1 MCASSALGYNV
12 TLMPELHKRARARGV
27 TLVEVMIT
35 VVIVGILA
43 VVAVV
48 AYRKKIASSK
58 ITEATQ
64 IIQNIRAA
72 QDAYKAET
80 GKYADV
86 SSSLTAF
93 YPAASPGTFTT
104 AWGAACTNCKTNMD
118 WTRLNVQVTAPVQ
131 FGYATVAGDASA
143 TPASKGVSISVNGS
157 VVNLAALNG
166 VAWYAVAAQGDT
178 NGNGVPVNLYATSA
192 GGDVMIDK
200 EGE

>member
-1 MCASSALGYNV
+1 MCAASALGYNV
-12 TLMPELHKRARARGV
+12 TLMLRHRKLARGV
-27 TLVEVMIT
+27 TLIEVMIT

-43 VVAVV
+43 TIAVV

-80 GKYADV
+80 GGYADI
-86 SSSLTAF
+86 SSTITSF

-104 AWGAACTNCKTNMD
+104 AWGAACANCKTNMD
-118 WTRLNVQVTAPVQ
+118 WTRINVQVTAPVQ
-131 FGYATVAGDASA
+131 FGYATVAGDTANN
-143 TPASKGVSISVNGS
+143 PAAKGVAFSVDGTS
-157 VVNLAALNG
+157 VNLAALNG
-166 VAWYAVAAQGDT
+166 VAWYVVAAQGDT
-178 NGNGVPVNLYATSA
+178 NGNGVPVNVYATSA